1 MILDGYW
8 KHELWS
14 IKNGLSLWRRLWFAG
29 QYAEHKINRALLYSA
44 VIIRKIAEDE
54 KDAER
59 TIEKSQRPMPPL
71 PIIKMSV
78 PVKRYRHTD
87 PDKFFVNSK
96 VFLND
101 YDMQHAETD
110 QLSLF
115 QICNQ
120 IIHSYTWAVV
130 HQGQKIH
137 GVLFAS
143 DREREKDVVYL
154 TLEDWISTIQTVI
167 DNSAI

>member
-8 KHELWS
+8 KRDLYQ
-14 IKNGLSLWRRLWFAG
+14 IRAGLLFWCKMGFSALS
-29 QYAEHKINRALLYSA
+29 EHRINRGMLYSA
-44 VIIRKIAEDE
+44 AIIRKIAEDE
-54 KDAER
+54 KEAEHAAENNQM
-59 TIEKSQRPMPPL
+59 TMPPL
-71 PIIKMSV
+71 QIIKTSV

-87 PDKFFVNSK
+87 SDKFFVNSK
-96 VFLND
+96 MFLND

-143 DREREKDVVYL
+143 DREKEKDVFYL

-167 DNSAI
+167 DNSVI

>member
-8 KHELWS
+8 KRDLYQ
-14 IKNGLSLWRRLWFAG
+14 IRAGLVFWARMGCCALS
-29 QYAEHKINRALLYSA
+29 EHRINRGLLYSA
-44 VIIRKIAEDE
+44 AIIRKIAENE
-54 KDAER
+54 IEAEH
-59 TIEKSQRPMPPL
+59 TAENNQMTMPPL
-71 PIIKMSV
+71 PIIKSSV
-78 PVKRYRHTD
+78 PVKRYRHTN

-96 VFLND
+96 VFLDD
-101 YDMQHAETD
+101 YDLKHAETD

-115 QICNQ
+115 QTCNQ
-120 IIHSYTWAVV
+120 IIHSYAWAGV
-130 HQGQKIH
+130 HQGRRIH

-143 DREREKDVVYL
+143 DREKEKDAFYL